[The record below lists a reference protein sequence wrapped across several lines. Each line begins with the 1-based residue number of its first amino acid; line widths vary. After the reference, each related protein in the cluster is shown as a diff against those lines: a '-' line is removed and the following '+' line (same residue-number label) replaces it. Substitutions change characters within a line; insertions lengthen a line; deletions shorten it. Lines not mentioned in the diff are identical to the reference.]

1 MNNTLPAPRTR
12 GLPIGWLIGLMAV
25 NLLAVGL
32 ARWQGW
38 HVQVQDAPTVWEM
51 SLKFEDMPDGSVR
64 VSDATDGRPL
74 AVFAGEQGFLRGS
87 LRAMARQRRVAQ
99 AERGAPLLLRALADG
114 RLVLIDPT
122 QGERIDLDSFGPS
135 NKAVFAG
142 LRGAATKSLESGEKR

>member
-1 MNNTLPAPRTR
+1 MNTLPASPVRA
-12 GLPIGWLIGLMAV
+12 LSIAWLLGLMG
-25 NLLAVGL
+25 LTLFAVGM

-38 HVQVQDAPTVWEM
+38 QDRVPDPPTAWEM
-51 SLKFEDMPDGSVR
+51 SLRFEDMPDGSVR

-99 AERGAPLLLRALADG
+99 AERDAPLLLRELADG

-122 QGERIDLDSFGPS
+122 QGVRIDLDSFGPS

-142 LRGAATKSLESGEKR
+142 LRRASGTETGERP

>member
-1 MNNTLPAPRTR
+1 MNALHTAGKRN
-12 GLPIGWLIGLMAV
+12 LPIGWLIGLMAV
-25 NLLAVGL
+25 TLAAVGM

-38 HVQVQDAPTVWEM
+38 QVRVQDAPTVWEM

-99 AERGAPLLLRALADG
+99 TERGAPLLLLAMADS
-114 RLVLIDPT
+114 RLALIDPT

-142 LRGAATKSLESGEKR
+142 LRRAAHEGIVTGEKP

>member
-1 MNNTLPAPRTR
+1 MNTLSTARTC
-12 GLPIGWLIGLMAV
+12 GLPIGWLLGLMA
-25 NLLAVGL
+25 LTLSAVAL

-38 HVQVQDAPTVWEM
+38 QVRVQDAPTVWEM
-51 SLKFEDMPDGSVR
+51 TLKFEDMADGSVR
-64 VSDATDGRPL
+64 VSDATDDRTL

-87 LRAMARQRRVAQ
+87 LRAMARQRRLAQ
-99 AERGAPLLLRALADG
+99 TERSAPLLLRSLADG

-142 LRGAATKSLESGEKR
+142 LRQAAPKALIQE

>member
-1 MNNTLPAPRTR
+1 MNTLPAVRAR
-12 GLPIGWLIGLMAV
+12 HLPIAWLLGLMGLTLV
-25 NLLAVGL
+25 AVGM

-38 HVQVQDAPTVWEM
+38 QDRVPDAPTAWEM
-51 SLKFEDMPDGSVR
+51 SLRFEDMPDGSVR
-64 VSDATDGRPL
+64 VSDAADGRPL

-99 AERGAPLLLRALADG
+99 SERDAPLLLRALADG
-114 RLVLIDPT
+114 RLLLIDPT

-142 LRGAATKSLESGEKR
+142 LRRVTPADTETGGKP

>member
-1 MNNTLPAPRTR
+1 MNTLPASPVRA
-12 GLPIGWLIGLMAV
+12 LSISWLLGLMGLT
-25 NLLAVGL
+25 LLAVGM

-38 HVQVQDAPTVWEM
+38 HDRVPDAPTVWEM

-64 VSDATDGRPL
+64 VSDAADGRPL

-99 AERGAPLLLRALADG
+99 AERDAPLLLRALADG
-114 RLVLIDPT
+114 RLLLIDPT

-142 LRGAATKSLESGEKR
+142 LRRPPTHGTDTGEKP